1 MSDVYSGVRVLEVSK
16 ELIDELY
23 AQKSIDIFD
32 HRYNWYENLYLV
44 LKDVTGGQSSALA
57 RVKKGRIYLLENN
70 ISASN
75 IKAKNKE
82 QKFAL
87 DALMDDS
94 VPVVVLTGR
103 AGTGKSLLTLAAA
116 IQKIQEKK
124 YAKVFLSKT
133 MTNVG
138 KEQLG
143 ILPGSV
149 EEKFNPYLAS
159 YRDNIEFLVGGD
171 KAKADMLMEQSRFEF
186 QPIQLIRGRSIMN
199 SFMIFDECQNWGY
212 HEMLTIGTR
221 VGEGSKLVIL
231 GDLNQRDEKNL
242 TKEKTGLY
250 KFVNSSLSMNSPLVA
265 SIELLKSERSA
276 VASLFADIF
285 EG

>member
-16 ELIDELY
+16 EIIDELY
-23 AQKSIDIFD
+23 AQKSIETFD
-32 HRYNWYENLYLV
+32 NRYNWYENLYLV
-44 LKDVTGGQSSALA
+44 LKDASGGQSSALA
-57 RVKKGRIYLLENN
+57 RVKNNRIHLLENN
-70 ISASN
+70 LSASN

-82 QKFAL
+82 QRFAL

-94 VPVVVLTGR
+94 IPVVVLSGR

-138 KEQLG
+138 REQLG

-149 EEKFNPYLAS
+149 EEKFSPYLAS

-171 KAKADMLMEQSRFEF
+171 KGKADMLMEQSRFEF
-186 QPIQLIRGRSIMN
+186 QPIQLIRGRSIMG
-199 SFMIFDECQNWGY
+199 SFMIFDECQNLGY

-221 VGEGSKLVIL
+221 VGEGSKIVIL
-231 GDLNQRDEKNL
+231 GDLNQRDDKTL

-250 KFVNSSLSMNSPLVA
+250 KFVNSPLAMNSNLAA
-265 SIELLKSERSA
+265 SIELLKSERSP